1 MAVMQAFT
9 GRLAAAEKALE
20 QALQPAE
27 VHKLHKQLSQ
37 ARQDLLVWPHTE
49 HSVAFRHLIR
59 VALMTVTIPVYL
71 NAARHDC

>member
-20 QALQPAE
+20 QASQPAE

-37 ARQDLLVWPHTE
+37 ARQDLLVQPHTE
-49 HSVAFRHLIR
+49 HTTAFAHSIC
-59 VALMTVTIPVYL
+59 VALMTETTPLYL
-71 NAARHDC
+71 DTARHDC